1 MITAH
6 FAELQARRL
15 LALSFELTELDAE
28 LNYKRNNVHEFLGTD
43 RPAITLHSPSSPPG
57 HRQVAGTSGRSQ
69 STRS

>member
-28 LNYKRNNVHEFLGTD
+28 LNYKRNNVHEFLNN
-43 RPAITLHSPSSPPG
+43 PAD
-57 HRQVAGTSGRSQ
+57 
-69 STRS
+69 